1 MQHIKMAFDIVY
13 VVVVVVV
20 VMAKGLLDRT
30 KITPIMNFT

>member
-1 MQHIKMAFDIVY
+1 MAFDIVD
-13 VVVVVVV
+13 VVVV